1 MPPPRNGKSSSAR
14 NAALWDYERK
24 HPLLDLPLI
33 FLGGLL
39 GSSHCIGMCGGFALS
54 IGGTAPS
61 VARNLSRQAIYSSG
75 RIFSYACAGAL
86 AGYGGMRLA
95 DRAAEWV
102 NVPACLAVVAGVLLI
117 WQGLVAAG
125 VWPRRVTPASAP
137 PCLSG
142 SLLATFLRS
151 PEPTHVFLAGLFT
164 GLLPCGLVY
173 AYLALASS
181 SGGMAA
187 GLATM
192 AAFGLGT
199 VPLMVL
205 TGIGGSFISL
215 ATRQHLLHI
224 AAWCVVLTG
233 IVAVARGLGFVHLD
247 GLWLGG
253 GCPACQS

>member
-1 MPPPRNGKSSSAR
+1 M
-14 NAALWDYERK
+14 LE
-24 HPLLDLPLI
+24 LPLI

-61 VARNLSRQAIYSSG
+61 VRHNLSRQVIYSSG
-75 RIFSYACAGAL
+75 RIFTYACGGAA
-86 AGYGGMRLA
+86 AGYGGMRIA
-95 DRAAEWV
+95 DRADEWV
-102 NVPACLAVVAGVLLI
+102 NIPACLAVMAGLLLI

-125 VWPRRVTPASAP
+125 VWPRRVAASKSM
-137 PCLSG
+137 PCVSG

-151 PEPTHVFLAGLFT
+151 PQAGHIFLAGLCT

-181 SGGMAA
+181 AGGMAV
-187 GLATM
+187 GVATM
-192 AAFGLGT
+192 IAFGLGT

-205 TGIGGSFISL
+205 TGVGGAFISL
-215 ATRQHLLHI
+215 ATRRHLLRV

-233 IVAVARGLGFVHLD
+233 LVAVARGLGFLHLE
-247 GLWLGG
+247 GVWLGA
-253 GCPACQS
+253 GCPHCNT